1 MARRSGGAGGRSPG
15 EAEGA
20 FMGALAPGVRFVD
33 LRFQGVSG
41 VIATAVLDARS
52 GVALVDPGPAS
63 CLDALRAGLSA
74 MGIGAGDLAAV
85 LLTHIHLDHAG
96 ATGSLV
102 RENPRVA
109 VYVHERGAPH
119 LVDPR
124 RLVESATRLYGSDM
138 DRLWGP
144 ILAVPESNVRPLAGG
159 ERIEAGGRRFEVAY
173 TPGHAS
179 HHVSYFDA
187 AGGMAFVGDT
197 AGVAI
202 GASRFVMPP
211 TPPPDI
217 DLALW
222 NGSLDRLLAWEPAA
236 LFLTHF
242 GAVERPRPHVEALRA
257 RLERAAGIVRRALEL
272 FPDPADEARAAARF
286 REEMGR
292 EMQRH
297 MSEADVRSYELAVPL
312 DHCFLGLARYWRKRG
327 VSGGAAAGTGGAA

>member
-1 MARRSGGAGGRSPG
+1 MSV
-15 EAEGA
+15 
-20 FMGALAPGVRFVD
+20 LAPSVRYLD
-33 LRFQGVSG
+33 LRFQGVPA
-41 VIATAVLDARS
+41 VIATAVLDAPS

-63 CLDALRAGLSA
+63 CLGALRQGLSA
-74 MGIGAGDLAAV
+74 MGIGVGDLAAV

-102 RENPRVA
+102 RENPRLA

-119 LVDPR
+119 VVDPR
-124 RLVESATRLYGSDM
+124 RLVDSATRLYGDQM

-144 ILAVPESNVRPLAGG
+144 ILAVPESNVRALAGG
-159 ERIEAGGRRFEVAY
+159 ERIEAGGRTFEIAY

-187 AGGMAFVGDT
+187 ASGIAFVGDT

-202 GASRFVMPP
+202 GPSRFVMPP

-222 NGSLDRLLAWEPAA
+222 NESLDRLLAWQPAT

-242 GAVERPRPHVEALRA
+242 GPVERPRPHVEELRA
-257 RLERAAGIVRRALEL
+257 RLERAAGIVRRALEAH
-272 FPDPADEARAAARF
+272 PDPADDAKAADMF
-286 REEMGR
+286 REEMAR
-292 EMQRH
+292 EIRRYMP
-297 MSEADVRSYELAVPL
+297 EADARSYELAVPL
-312 DHCFLGLARYWRKRG
+312 DHCYLGLARYWRKRG
-327 VSGGAAAGTGGAA
+327 SRPAAGSA